1 MRVSI
6 HCWQFVS
13 APALTDLSLSYCLS
27 SLPPPQCGVV
37 WASRGLT
44 VRQWRPHSEL
54 TVSLASV
61 QHGLCEETCHL
72 QPSKLMLRPFHLRCK
87 TMDFQDA
94 QEMLMV
100 IFNVWFKLNY
110 ISHWVDPFQH
120 EGQWCLMFM
129 FMVGLYPY
137 SVSSVSSGAQTAL
150 SFTPES
156 AHNMTT
162 VWPSAPTG
170 PLTTD
175 LERSRQFSSRQFSSL
190 QKIHS
195 HEWPA
200 GWLTETAGCPTG
212 GRRRCPASNLKTKR
226 GGACSSPWRRISTR
240 EVRLSPHVL

>member
-1 MRVSI
+1 
-6 HCWQFVS
+6 
-13 APALTDLSLSYCLS
+13 
-27 SLPPPQCGVV
+27 
-37 WASRGLT
+37 
-44 VRQWRPHSEL
+44 
-54 TVSLASV
+54 
-61 QHGLCEETCHL
+61 
-72 QPSKLMLRPFHLRCK
+72 
-87 TMDFQDA
+87 MDFQDA

-212 GRRRCPASNLKTKR
+212 GRRRCPASASKAAVVEPGEAPARSCLAMGRGTINGPAEAECLSAFQDAHNTGFYNDEYTTK
-226 GGACSSPWRRISTR
+226 SMHLEISYC
-240 EVRLSPHVL
+240 